1 MAVDHSQNSSPE
13 SREIQTE
20 YCLTEDLVK
29 YKGYR
34 ECSAHEK
41 LKWWGDLGSLKAFV
55 FALFGQDGK
64 WSSPGGSA
72 KAFRNTSVTITW
84 YANKRSL
91 LFSGVSGNI
100 LRNRIINQL
109 KTKDLE
115 KSKASCSSNKGISTR
130 DVGIQT
136 DISLMN
142 YSDKDGEFS
151 ANTCN
156 MLSVDFE
163 GLKIEVKIL
172 ESRINGEIRVN
183 GDAIDRVRADVAV
196 VQSQLGDLLQHRNCL
211 HNSKDIPN
219 NGEVNLNNNNTLETI
234 AHLDREN
241 NGLSDSVKTLQ
252 SELKEYKI
260 DLSKTSK
267 EYQNYRQ
274 IQRDVSSTA
283 LPGRVDEPEHCSGN
297 NLILGTTLATIESDK
312 ASIFIGHSC
321 NDDYPS
327 SDEECTIDY
336 SCIHHYV

>member
-1 MAVDHSQNSSPE
+1 ME
-13 SREIQTE
+13 E
-20 YCLTEDLVK
+20 
-29 YKGYR
+29 
-34 ECSAHEK
+34 
-41 LKWWGDLGSLKAFV
+41 
-55 FALFGQDGK
+55 
-64 WSSPGGSA
+64 
-72 KAFRNTSVTITW
+72 
-84 YANKRSL
+84 
-91 LFSGVSGNI
+91 
-100 LRNRIINQL
+100 
-109 KTKDLE
+109 
-115 KSKASCSSNKGISTR
+115 SKANCSSNKGIYTR

-136 DISLMN
+136 DISLVN

-163 GLKIEVKIL
+163 GLKIEVTIL

-234 AHLDREN
+234 AHLDGEN
-241 NGLSDSVKTLQ
+241 KGLSDSIKILQ
-252 SELKEYKI
+252 CELKQCKI

-267 EYQNYRQ
+267 EYQNNLQ

-283 LPGRVDEPEHCSGN
+283 LPGRVDEPEHCSCN
-297 NLILGTTLATIESDK
+297 NLTFGTTLATIESDK
-312 ASIFIGHSC
+312 ASIFVDHSC

-327 SDEECTIDY
+327 SDEQCTIDY
-336 SCIHHYV
+336 SCIHHYVSNDEVSTISEHSSISSIHEYITFDEASVDFTDVIVNFIDYSSTPTFQKQLNQYREKQQIYLSKGFHESVEIAPNKTQHKSNKFRRRQSAPRHTYNLPTESYARTKSVT